1 MVDQDKIMDI
11 AKQLQGLDQDEQQK
25 KFQELV
31 KDYNPEEQ
39 KEIIEKLTGGNQECP
54 FCSMVEG
61 KIPVKKVYED
71 QTIMAVLDI
80 NPATK
85 GHIIVFPKKH
95 ATLLSQV
102 DDNIVGQLFK
112 VANMLST
119 AVFDI
124 VKAEGTNIV
133 VSNGSAAGQRGP
145 HVVVNVI
152 PRFADDKVSIAW
164 NGDKASDEELEE
176 LRSAIASKI
185 KIVEVGA
192 EPVEDQDAKKL
203 EPRIP

>member
-1 MVDQDKIMDI
+1 MVDQEKIIEI
-11 AKQLQGLDQDEQQK
+11 ANQLQGLDQEEQQK
-25 KFQELV
+25 KFQELM
-31 KDYNPEEQ
+31 KDYSSEEQ
-39 KEIIEKLTGGNQECP
+39 KEIIEKLTGGKQECP
-54 FCSMVEG
+54 FCSMIEG
-61 KIPVKKVYED
+61 KIPTKKVYED

-80 NPATK
+80 NPATR

-95 ATLLSQV
+95 ATLLSQA
-102 DDNIVGQLFK
+102 DDDIVGQLFK
-112 VANMLST
+112 IANMLST

-133 VSNGSAAGQRGP
+133 VSNGAAAGQRGP

-152 PRFADDKVSIAW
+152 PRFAEDKVSIGW

-176 LRSAIASKI
+176 LRGVIASKI

-192 EPVEDQDAKKL
+192 EPEDDSEPKNL

>member
-1 MVDQDKIMDI
+1 MVDQEKIVEI

-25 KFQELV
+25 KFQELMQ
-31 KDYNPEEQ
+31 DYSPEEQ

-61 KIPVKKVYED
+61 KIPIKKVYED

-102 DDNIVGQLFK
+102 DDDIVGQLFK

-133 VSNGSAAGQRGP
+133 VSNGAAAGQRGP

-152 PRFADDKVSIAW
+152 PRFAEDKVSIGW
-164 NGDKASDEELEE
+164 NGDKANDEELEE
-176 LRSAIASKI
+176 LREKITSKI
-185 KIVEVGA
+185 KVVEVSQ
-192 EPVEDQDAKKL
+192 EPEDDVVK
-203 EPRIP
+203 EEETRIP